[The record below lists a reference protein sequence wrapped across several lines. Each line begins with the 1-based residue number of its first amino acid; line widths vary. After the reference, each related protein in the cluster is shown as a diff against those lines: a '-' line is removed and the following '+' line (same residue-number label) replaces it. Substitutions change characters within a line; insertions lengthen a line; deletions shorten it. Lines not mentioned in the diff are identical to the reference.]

1 MAIASEDAIVLAFF
15 GQKIRR
21 PPKRFHEVARM
32 SARAE
37 DMIADVHLL
46 ELCNAFEGAKQIIL
60 KDDQGLE
67 GLIKST
73 SDFIDLRK
81 WANKTVG
88 TAHGMVPAL
97 KWYILVD
104 HPMLANTT

>member
-1 MAIASEDAIVLAFF
+1 MAISSEDAIVPALF

-21 PPKRFHEVARM
+21 PPRRFHEVARM

-37 DMIADVHLL
+37 DIIADVHLL
-46 ELCNAFEGAKQIIL
+46 ELCNAFEEAKQNIL
-60 KDDQGLE
+60 KGDQNLE

-73 SDFIDLRK
+73 SDFINLRK
-81 WANKTVG
+81 WADKTLG

-97 KWYILVD
+97 KWYISVD
-104 HPMLANTT
+104 HPM